1 MSGTGRAGAVLTLCA
16 TAVFLTIGSPPAG
29 AEPIRL
35 TVLTGPP
42 FQQTDNRPCIIGDPS
57 CHNPDSLPYTL
68 IAPQDEEGTLMSP
81 TYTVDQ
87 IRNAI
92 GGDTFFVGLDLNQ
105 ARGHNGGAYTLESF
119 TLAVDGITRYSTSE
133 PATLV
138 PLNLGNGFS
147 DASIVMFNLSGLS
160 DAQQLVFTASFS
172 GATAGREQF
181 FLSPT
186 ADGPGAPVP
195 EPATMLLVGS
205 GLAGMAAV
213 RRRRAKSESLQAL
226 GESGTAR

>member
-1 MSGTGRAGAVLTLCA
+1 MTGSGRAGQVLTVCA
-16 TAVFLTIGSPPAG
+16 TALFLAIGSSPAG

-57 CHNPDSLPYTL
+57 CHNPDTMLYTL
-68 IAPQDEEGTLMSP
+68 IAPQDEEGTLSSP
-81 TYTVDQ
+81 TYTVEQ
-87 IRNAI
+87 IRNTV

-105 ARGHNGGAYTLESF
+105 AKGHNGGAYTLESF
-119 TLAVDGITRYSTSE
+119 TLAVDGITRYSTTE
-133 PATLV
+133 PVKLV
-138 PLNLGNGFS
+138 PINMGNGFS
-147 DASIVMFNLSGLS
+147 DARIVMFNLSGLS
-160 DAQQLVFTASFS
+160 DAQKLVFTASFS

-186 ADGPGAPVP
+186 ANGPDDGPGSPVP

-205 GLAGMAAV
+205 GLAGLAAA
-213 RRRRAKSESLQAL
+213 RRRRAKSI
-226 GESGTAR
+226 

>member
-1 MSGTGRAGAVLTLCA
+1 MTGSGRAGQVLTVCA
-16 TAVFLTIGSPPAG
+16 TALFLAIGSSPAE
-29 AEPIRL
+29 AESIRL

-57 CHNPDSLPYTL
+57 CHNPDTMEYTL
-68 IAPQDEEGTLMSP
+68 IAPQYEEGTLSSP
-81 TYTVDQ
+81 TYTVEQ
-87 IRNAI
+87 IRNTV

-119 TLAVDGITRYSTSE
+119 TLAVDGITRYSTTE
-133 PATLV
+133 PVKLV
-138 PLNLGNGFS
+138 PINMGNGFS
-147 DASIVMFNLSGLS
+147 DARIVMFNLSGLS
-160 DAQQLVFTASFS
+160 DAQKLVFTASFS

-186 ADGPGAPVP
+186 ANGPGDGPGSPVP

-205 GLAGMAAV
+205 GLAGLAAA
-213 RRRRAKSESLQAL
+213 RRRRAKSI
-226 GESGTAR
+226 